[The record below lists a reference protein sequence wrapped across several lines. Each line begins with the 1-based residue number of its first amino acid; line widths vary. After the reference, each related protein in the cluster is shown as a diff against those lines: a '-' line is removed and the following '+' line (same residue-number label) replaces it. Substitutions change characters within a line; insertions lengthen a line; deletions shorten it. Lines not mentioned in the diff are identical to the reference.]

1 MTVPLAVV
9 FWISRTYT
17 KFNGFMFL
25 NVLEIYSFISWRTV
39 EPNPARRAPKTSV
52 CHSLLVAGD
61 RYSMCVCVYDVC
73 HSLLVAGDRYS
84 VCTVTLVYD
93 MCVCVCVCVCLCM
106 YVCMTSATRF

>member
-9 FWISRTYT
+9 FLISRTYT

-61 RYSMCVCVYDVC
+61 RYRVCVFVYVCVYDVC
-73 HSLLVAGDRYS
+73 HSLLVARDAD
-84 VCTVTLVYD
+84 V
-93 MCVCVCVCVCLCM
+93 
-106 YVCMTSATRF
+106 

>member
-61 RYSMCVCVYDVC
+61 RYS
-73 HSLLVAGDRYS
+73 